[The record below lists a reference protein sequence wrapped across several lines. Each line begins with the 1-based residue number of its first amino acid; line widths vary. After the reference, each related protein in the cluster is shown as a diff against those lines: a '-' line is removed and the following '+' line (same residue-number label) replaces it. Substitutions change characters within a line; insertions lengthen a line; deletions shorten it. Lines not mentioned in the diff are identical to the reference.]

1 MNDRKNKYRD
11 IRVIEH
17 LLRHGD
23 LYQSELQEHLD
34 NLEDDA
40 EEGVETET
48 RFSSPW
54 ADRARDPNGAA

>member
-1 MNDRKNKYRD
+1 MNDLKNKYRD

-23 LYQSELQEHLD
+23 LYESQLQKHLD
-34 NLEDDA
+34 TLEDDA

-54 ADRARDPNGAA
+54 ADRARNPSGEA